1 MENSNVDF
9 ILELLRFNKT
19 IAKMLAI
26 MSPEDQKKYKSQVT
40 WFLNKA
46 EKFIAENGISFVE
59 FNPNDVYDV
68 GMAVNP
74 LNLSDFDKDAK
85 LVIDQVIEPTIMHNG
100 KVLQTGTVLLKKA
113 E

>member
-1 MENSNVDF
+1 MESKNIEF
-9 ILELLRFNKT
+9 IMELLRFNKT
-19 IAKMLAI
+19 VAKMVSVL
-26 MSPEDQKKYKSQVT
+26 SPEEQKKFGSQVT
-40 WFLNKA
+40 WFMNKL
-46 EKFIAENGISFVE
+46 KQFIADNGISFVE
-59 FNPNDVYDV
+59 IKPNDVYDV

-100 KVLQTGTVLLKKA
+100 KVIQTGTVLLKKA